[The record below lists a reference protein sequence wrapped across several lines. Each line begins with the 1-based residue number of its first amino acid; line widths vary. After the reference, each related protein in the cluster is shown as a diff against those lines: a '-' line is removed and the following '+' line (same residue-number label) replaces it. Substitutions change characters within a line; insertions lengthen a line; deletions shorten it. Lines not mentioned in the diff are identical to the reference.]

1 MKTIQ
6 AVQVQAEN
14 LWKMYVSCNQFSM
27 KEDLLRQQKVKKGKT
42 RVLLEIWILFRH
54 SRNWF
59 VLKVTK
65 PLCNLMMMMH
75 KLSVPYRPFKKQN
88 LTSFG

>member
-1 MKTIQ
+1 MKAIQ

-14 LWKMYVSCNQFSM
+14 VWKMCVSCNQFSM
-27 KEDLLRQQKVKKGKT
+27 KEDLLRQQKQNGKI
-42 RVLLEIWILFRH
+42 RVLMEIGILFRH

-65 PLCNLMMMMH
+65 LLCNLMMMMH
-75 KLSVPYRPFKKQN
+75 KLSVPYRRI
-88 LTSFG
+88 